1 MVLLE
6 LKNELDAR
14 GIDSL
19 LMSRSGVA
27 LKSES
32 LYTDL
37 DALEPV
43 VTECETG
50 MVVDQLLAIDN
61 HPLLELVSLIPH
73 LTNGSP
79 SAVIMSMRAFAGGFP
94 KW

>member
-6 LKNELDAR
+6 LKNELDPR
-14 GIDSL
+14 GIDALS
-19 LMSRSGVA
+19 MSRSELA

-37 DALEPV
+37 DAIEPA
-43 VTECETG
+43 VTECETD

-61 HPLLELVSLIPH
+61 HPLIEWVTP
-73 LTNGSP
+73 NP
-79 SAVIMSMRAFAGGFP
+79 SFD
-94 KW
+94 